1 MRFSP
6 SGLELHLTETTER
19 DYRSSMELNVLPR
32 QLKLQTNRKVLA
44 RSDKTQRLT
53 ACMGHMVVR
62 MVLKHFIGKHYSMQ

>member
-19 DYRSSMELNVLPR
+19 DRSSMELNVLPR
-32 QLKLQTNRKVLA
+32 RLKLQTNRNVLA
-44 RSDKTQRLT
+44 RNDKTQRFT